1 MCVLSERYA
10 RSVCTHVPGCSFP
23 CFQGVKLRSGFS
35 LKAKWPR
42 ALIQDGWGLS
52 VCFVMLSSLVLVVI
66 WGITMKHVSSEKK
79 LAMESAAA
87 ESKNMAAIMAS
98 DLNERLNRALLYAGI
113 ANKVLDGEPAAADYL
128 NLLFNGDTAYVRSA
142 VFDGNLQLRYSS
154 AAMPSENE
162 FAELLRKT
170 YPATSA
176 VTTPRLGNVA
186 LGNTDGYSWRI
197 PLMVPLNSPRNNVH
211 GFFIAV
217 LDLGRFLTDYQQIGD
232 GYRVSVDGLSVLS
245 LVALN
250 DGKLVS
256 NNKEGIVDKFSS
268 NETTHSLPGVSNYQ
282 KVASYPLTVTVSLDP
297 DFIVADLTQSH
308 YEYVR
313 YAIVISI
320 AVISLTLILIA
331 ISYHRKKLYQRLEH
345 SEREKICLIEQ
356 LEKEKTRAYQLASHD
371 YLTGIPNR
379 MLFNELAVAEL
390 SRAKR
395 SPNLYALFFIDLDGF
410 KPINDTLGHA
420 VGDLLLQSVAQ
431 RLCASLREYDLVA
444 RLGGDEFVVLLS
456 DIKHQSQIADIAD
469 KLVKTVGAPFLNIAG
484 HEVCTSLSIGIA
496 LFPDDG
502 HTVDEL
508 LSKADTAM
516 YAAKKAG
523 KGAYRFHDSGMR
535 GAHVSRLPTGT
546 RYLSA

>member
-1 MCVLSERYA
+1 M
-10 RSVCTHVPGCSFP
+10 
-23 CFQGVKLRSGFS
+23 
-35 LKAKWPR
+35 KAKWPR

-52 VCFVMLSSLVLVVI
+52 VCFVLLSSLVLVVI
-66 WGITMKHVSSEKK
+66 WGITMMHVSSEKK
-79 LAMESAAA
+79 LAMESASG

-98 DLNERLNRALLYAGI
+98 NLNDRLDRAMLYGSV
-113 ANKVLDGEPAAADYL
+113 ANKVLDGDAGAADYL

-142 VFDGNLQLRYSS
+142 VFDADMKLRYSS
-154 AAMPSENE
+154 SGSPTESGFADLIRQTHPAAVANVDGAAPQVG
-162 FAELLRKT
+162 AI
-170 YPATSA
+170 
-176 VTTPRLGNVA
+176 VLGKA
-186 LGNTDGYSWRI
+186 DGYAWRI
-197 PLMVPLNSPRNNVH
+197 PLLLPLNSPRNNVH
-211 GFFIAV
+211 GFFVAV

-232 GYRVSVDGLSVLS
+232 GYRVSVDSASGAPLVVLS
-245 LVALN
+245 
-250 DGKLVS
+250 DGKLSGGSARGMV
-256 NNKEGIVDKFSS
+256 NKFNGNDDIRSAQS
-268 NETTHSLPGVSNYQ
+268 APGVSNYR
-282 KVASYPLTVTVSLDP
+282 KLAGYPLIITVSLDP

-320 AVISLTLILIA
+320 AVISLTLILIG
-331 ISYHRKKLYQRLEH
+331 ISYHRKKLYQRLER

-379 MLFNELAVAEL
+379 MLFNELAAAEL

-456 DIKHQSQIADIAD
+456 DIKYQSQIADIAD

-516 YAAKKAG
+516 YVAKKAG
-523 KGAYRFHDSGMR
+523 KGAYRFHDSGMH
-535 GAHVSRLPTGT
+535 GGHVSRLPAGT

>member
-1 MCVLSERYA
+1 M
-10 RSVCTHVPGCSFP
+10 
-23 CFQGVKLRSGFS
+23 
-35 LKAKWPR
+35 
-42 ALIQDGWGLS
+42 
-52 VCFVMLSSLVLVVI
+52 M
-66 WGITMKHVSSEKK
+66 HVSSEKK
-79 LAMESAAA
+79 LAMESASA

-98 DLNERLNRALLYAGI
+98 DLNDRLARATLYSAVAG
-113 ANKVLDGEPAAADYL
+113 KVLDNEPAAADYL

-142 VFDGNLQLRYSS
+142 VFDANMRLRYSS
-154 AAMPSENE
+154 SGMPSENE
-162 FAELLRKT
+162 FAELIKKN
-170 YPATSA
+170 YPATSEA
-176 VTTPRLGNVA
+176 AATIA
-186 LGNTDGYSWRI
+186 AANTRATLLRDDTVGSGQAEGPAWRI
-197 PLMVPLNSPRNNVH
+197 PLLLSLESPKNKAH
-211 GFFIAV
+211 GFFVAV
-217 LDLGRFLTDYQQIGD
+217 LDLGRFLTDYQKIGD
-232 GYRVSVDGLSVLS
+232 GYRVSVDGASGMP

-256 NNKEGIVDKFSS
+256 GRNQSGVNKTENNLASNAVDQSENDATRS
-268 NETTHSLPGVSNYQ
+268 QPGVVNYQ
-282 KVASYPLTVTVSLDP
+282 KLAGYPLTITVRLDP
-297 DFIVADLTQSH
+297 DFIVADLTQAH

-320 AVISLTLILIA
+320 AVISLTLILIG

-379 MLFNELAVAEL
+379 MLFNELAAAEL

-395 SPNLYALFFIDLDGF
+395 SANLYALFFIDLDGF

-420 VGDLLLQSVAQ
+420 IGDLLLQSVAQ

-456 DIKHQSQIADIAD
+456 DIKYQSQIADIAD
-469 KLVKTVGAPFLNIAG
+469 KLVKTVGAPFLNIGG
-484 HEVCTSLSIGIA
+484 HDVSTSLSIGIA
-496 LFPDDG
+496 LFPEDG
-502 HTVDEL
+502 HTVNEL

-523 KGAYRFHDSGMR
+523 KGAYRFHESAMR
-535 GAHVSRLPTGT
+535 GSHVSRLPVTT

>member
-1 MCVLSERYA
+1 M
-10 RSVCTHVPGCSFP
+10 
-23 CFQGVKLRSGFS
+23 RSGFS

-52 VCFVMLSSLVLVVI
+52 VCFFLLSSLVLVVI
-66 WGITMKHVSSEKK
+66 WGITMMHVSSEKK
-79 LAMESAAA
+79 MAMESASG

-98 DLNERLNRALLYAGI
+98 NLNDRLDRAMLYGSVANR
-113 ANKVLDGEPAAADYL
+113 VLDGDATAAEYL

-142 VFDGNLQLRYSS
+142 VFDAEMKLRYSS
-154 AAMPSENE
+154 SGSPTEGGFADLIRQMHPAASNDSDDAAPKVGAVVLGK
-162 FAELLRKT
+162 AE
-170 YPATSA
+170 
-176 VTTPRLGNVA
+176 
-186 LGNTDGYSWRI
+186 GYAWRI
-197 PLMVPLNSPRNNVH
+197 PLLISLNSPRNNVH
-211 GFFIAV
+211 GFFVAV
-217 LDLGRFLTDYQQIGD
+217 LDLGRFLSDYQKIGD
-232 GYRVSVDGLSVLS
+232 GYRISVDGASGLPLVTLS
-245 LVALN
+245 
-250 DGKLVS
+250 DGKLIG
-256 NNKEGIVDKFSS
+256 NNSEDIVNKFSS
-268 NETTHSLPGVSNYQ
+268 DENTHSLPGVSNYQ
-282 KVASYPLTVTVSLDP
+282 KVAGYPLTITVSMDP
-297 DFIVADLTQSH
+297 DFIVADLKQSH
-308 YEYVR
+308 YEYIR

-320 AVISLTLILIA
+320 AVVTLTLILIW
-331 ISYHRKKLYQRLEH
+331 ISYHRKKLYQRLER

-379 MLFNELAVAEL
+379 MLFNELAAAEL

>member
-1 MCVLSERYA
+1 MKA
-10 RSVCTHVPGCSFP
+10 R
-23 CFQGVKLRSGFS
+23 
-35 LKAKWPR
+35 WPR
-42 ALIQDGWGLS
+42 ILIQDGWGLS
-52 VCFVMLSSLVLVVI
+52 VCFVLLSSLVLVVI
-66 WGITMKHVSSEKK
+66 WGITMMHVASEKK
-79 LAMESAAA
+79 LAMESAAG
-87 ESKNMAAIMAS
+87 ESKNMAAIMATN
-98 DLNERLNRALLYAGI
+98 LNDRMDRAILYGTI
-113 ANKVLDGEPAAADYL
+113 ANKVLDGDPAAAEYL
-128 NLLFNGDTAYVRSA
+128 NLLFNGDTAYVRAA
-142 VFDGNLQLRYSS
+142 VFDGDMRLRYSS
-154 AAMPSENE
+154 SGLPTEGG
-162 FAELLRKT
+162 FAELIRQT
-170 YPATSA
+170 YPA
-176 VTTPRLGNVA
+176 VTASTDAGTVLPKVGPVVLGKPE
-186 LGNTDGYSWRI
+186 GYAWRI
-197 PLMVPLNSPRNNVH
+197 PLLVSLNSTKNNVH
-211 GFFIAV
+211 GFFVAV
-217 LDLGRFLTDYQQIGD
+217 IDIGRFLSDYTQIGD
-232 GYRVSVDGLSVLS
+232 GYRVSVDGATGRP
-245 LVALN
+245 LVTLI
-250 DGKLVS
+250 DGKLLDS
-256 NNKEGIVDKFSS
+256 SGEGIINKYNS
-268 NETTHSLPGVSNYQ
+268 NDSTHSSPGVSNRQ
-282 KVASYPLTVTVSLDP
+282 KLAAYPLAVTVSLDP

-320 AVISLTLILIA
+320 AVVSLTLILIG
-331 ISYHRKKLYQRLEH
+331 ISYHRKKLYQRLER

-379 MLFNELAVAEL
+379 MLFNELAAAEL

-444 RLGGDEFVVLLS
+444 RLGGDEFVVLIS

-469 KLVKTVGAPFLNIAG
+469 KLVKTVGAPYLNLAG
-484 HEVCTSLSIGIA
+484 HEVHTSLSIGIA

-516 YAAKKAG
+516 YVAKKAG

-535 GAHVSRLPTGT
+535 NGHVSRLPTGT